1 MSIGVAVPCYNK
13 HIPRLF
19 ELLDSIEKQTIKPKK
34 VCISCSSTRED
45 EFVEALSKYSF
56 PTKVI
61 ITEGKKNAAENRNT
75 ALNHL
80 LELDYITFMDADD
93 IMHPQRIEIL
103 LKAFKEND
111 ADIILHNYQDQNDSE
126 LFQFKKIVDEDI
138 SIKIN
143 SLQTHWSGCV
153 EHIDYYKYQDEKIH
167 HSQVS
172 VKREV
177 VDYVKFPEE
186 SEYTRREDCI
196 FCFKVFQLPN
206 MKNVYIANKLS
217 YYNPSYTEMN

>member
-1 MSIGVAVPCYNK
+1 MSIGVAIPCYNK
-13 HIPRLF
+13 HLPRLF
-19 ELLDSIEKQTIKPKK
+19 ELLDSIEKQTIKPNK

-45 EFVEALSKYSF
+45 EFVEALSQYSF

-61 ITEGKKNAAENRNT
+61 ITEGKKNAAENRNI
-75 ALNHL
+75 ALSHL

-103 LKAFKEND
+103 LKVFKEQV
-111 ADIILHNYQDQNDSE
+111 ADIILHNYRDQNE
-126 LFQFKKIVDEDI
+126 LFKFNKIVDEDI

-143 SLQTHWSGCV
+143 SLQTHWSGCI
-153 EHIDYYKYQDEKIH
+153 EHSDYYKYKDEKIH

-172 VKREV
+172 VKREI

-186 SEYTRREDCI
+186 VEYETREDCI

-206 MKNVYIANKLS
+206 TKNIYIANKLS
-217 YYNPSYTEMN
+217 YYSPSHTEGIS